1 MSRYF
6 SNDASKPIIVP
17 VGRQQQLI
25 SIGVL
30 ICCIPLIILFVFT
43 QRTFVQSIAM
53 TGSKE

>member
-6 SNDASKPIIVP
+6 SSDASKPIIVP

-30 ICCIPLIILFVFT
+30 ICCIPLIILYVFT